1 MVAALR
7 HFRFLLEGHSFHML
21 TNHNFHKLLVFTLHR
36 ARDAWSAR
44 QGRHL
49 AYVAEFTSDLRH
61 LAGAATWQ
69 PTAFLGPLRNSP
81 CPGLPMWPA

>member
-1 MVAALR
+1 MVAALC
-7 HFRFLLEGHSFHML
+7 HFRFLLEGRSFHVL
-21 TNHNFHKLLVFTLHR
+21 TDHKPLVFALHR

-61 LAGAATWQ
+61 AAELVDDLW
-69 PTAFLGPLRNSP
+69 
-81 CPGLPMWPA
+81 CGLN

>member
-7 HFRFLLEGHSFHML
+7 HFRFLLEVRKFHVLTGH
-21 TNHNFHKLLVFTLHR
+21 KPLVYALHR
-36 ARDAWSAR
+36 ARDTWSAH

-61 LAGAATWQ
+61 VAEADNVVADCLSR
-69 PTAFLGPLRNSP
+69 PGPQRSSP
-81 CPGLPMWPA
+81 CPGQPRWPT